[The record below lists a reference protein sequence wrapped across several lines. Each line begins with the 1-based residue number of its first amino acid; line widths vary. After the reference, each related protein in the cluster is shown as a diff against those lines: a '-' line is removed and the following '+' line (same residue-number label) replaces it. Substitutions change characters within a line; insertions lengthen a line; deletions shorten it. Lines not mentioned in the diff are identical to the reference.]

1 MTRIDEGR
9 DGRGMPHT
17 LSESREPGGWPSSI
31 SCRDRKQALRYEQ
44 TDLDVCIVSHTRQ
57 R

>member
-1 MTRIDEGR
+1 MTRIDEER
-9 DGRGMPHT
+9 DRRGMPHT